1 MNLVKW
7 KNKHL
12 QIIVFSKEYR
22 KLAKLVGA
30 TVGMVKNN
38 HTFTL
43 DLFFIME
50 VIMKKYLALALVCAA
65 TLSACSKSN
74 VQTKQSSSSS
84 SIHQSSTS
92 SSANQQSSTSSS
104 QVKKDNKELYQSV
117 FSDYQAIIDFANSAD
132 KENVEKM
139 MAVLQ
144 GLQLP
149 MNSWVME
156 SVVKTAPH
164 LRYAFYDL
172 NQDGQNELF
181 IGSENTD
188 GSVFVTGFYA
198 IIDGQISLLAE
209 NFVAG
214 VGGGRS
220 ALVLFQSGEYVSY
233 GWSSGTGDA
242 VGTLNKLDA
251 NGQLIEGV
259 EQDFHMR
266 DELVSVFGKTES
278 EILDPNQ
285 FDWEDFEFD
294 SAETDTSSS
303 DQTDGVQSMNLEE
316 IQAGNFAS
324 LEGDWVNARGDRME
338 IDSQGNVAVNGGG
351 NTAFVDVQY
360 AKFEGEVLLAGITNP
375 NAMVSAS
382 VPTLLIPKGVQN
394 TYGFL
399 EGHSDQT
406 DTSKDRIFT
415 TQSVATTES
424 FSQGVFYRVDD

>member
-1 MNLVKW
+1 
-7 KNKHL
+7 
-12 QIIVFSKEYR
+12 
-22 KLAKLVGA
+22 
-30 TVGMVKNN
+30 
-38 HTFTL
+38 
-43 DLFFIME
+43 
-50 VIMKKYLALALVCAA
+50 MKKYLALALVCAV

-74 VQTKQSSSSS
+74 VQTKK
-84 SIHQSSTS
+84 SSTS
-92 SSANQQSSTSSS
+92 SSTQQSSISSSAKQQSSTSSS
-104 QVKKDNKELYQSV
+104 QVKKDDKELYQSV

-156 SVVKTAPH
+156 SAINTSDSI
-164 LRYAFYDL
+164 RYAFYDF
-172 NQDGQNELF
+172 NNDGQNELF
-181 IGSENTD
+181 FGSENPD
-188 GSVFVTGFYA
+188 GSMFVTGFYG
-198 IIDGQISLLAE
+198 IIADQVSLLAE
-209 NFVAG
+209 GFVAG
-214 VGGGRS
+214 HGGARS
-220 ALVLFQSGEYVSY
+220 AMVLFQGGEYVSY

-285 FDWEDFEFD
+285 FDWEEFEID
-294 SAETDTSSS
+294 RTESETEMSSS
-303 DQTDGVQSMNLEE
+303 EQTDGVQSMNLEE

-324 LEGDWVNARGDRME
+324 LEGDWVNARGDRIE

-351 NTAFVDVQY
+351 NTAFVDVQN

-375 NAMVSAS
+375 NAMAS
-382 VPTLLIPKGVQN
+382 PTIPTLLIPKGVQN

>member
-1 MNLVKW
+1 
-7 KNKHL
+7 
-12 QIIVFSKEYR
+12 
-22 KLAKLVGA
+22 
-30 TVGMVKNN
+30 
-38 HTFTL
+38 
-43 DLFFIME
+43 
-50 VIMKKYLALALVCAA
+50 MKKFLAVALICVA
-65 TLSACSKSN
+65 TLTACSKSR
-74 VQTKQSSSSS
+74 VQTEQSSSSS
-84 SIHQSSTS
+84 STQQSSGS
-92 SSANQQSSTSSS
+92 SSTKQQSSTSSS
-104 QVKKDNKELYQSV
+104 KVKKDDKELYQSV

-144 GLQLP
+144 GLQLQ

-156 SVVKTAPH
+156 SAVKTAPH

-188 GSVFVTGFYA
+188 GSVFVKGFYG
-198 IIDGQISLLAE
+198 IVDGQVSLLAE
-209 NFVAG
+209 GFVAG
-214 VGGGRS
+214 HGGARS
-220 ALVLFQSGEYVSY
+220 AVTLFNDGEFISY

-242 VGTLNKLDA
+242 VGTFNKLDA

-259 EQDFHMR
+259 AQDFHMR

-294 SAETDTSSS
+294 MVETETSSS
-303 DQTDGVQSMNLEE
+303 DQTDGVQSMNLEQ

-324 LEGDWVNARGDRME
+324 LEGEWVNARGDRIE
-338 IDSQGNVAVNGGG
+338 IDSQGNVTYNGGSD
-351 NTAFVDVQY
+351 TIFVDVQS
-360 AKFEGEVLLAGITNP
+360 AKFEGQVLMVGITNP
-375 NAMVSAS
+375 NAMAS
-382 VPTLLIPKGVQN
+382 PTIPTLLIPKGVQN

-406 DTSKDRIFT
+406 DTSKDRLFS
-415 TQSVATTES
+415 TQSVTTTEG

>member
-1 MNLVKW
+1 
-7 KNKHL
+7 
-12 QIIVFSKEYR
+12 
-22 KLAKLVGA
+22 
-30 TVGMVKNN
+30 
-38 HTFTL
+38 
-43 DLFFIME
+43 
-50 VIMKKYLALALVCAA
+50 MKKYLALALVCAV
-65 TLSACSKSN
+65 TLSACSKSR
-74 VQTKQSSSSS
+74 VQTEQSSSSS
-84 SIHQSSTS
+84 SNQQSSTS
-92 SSANQQSSTSSS
+92 SSTKQQSSTSSS
-104 QVKKDNKELYQSV
+104 QVKKDDKELYQSV

-139 MAVLQ
+139 LTVLQ
-144 GLQLP
+144 GLQLQ

-156 SVVKTAPH
+156 SAVKSAPH

-181 IGSENTD
+181 IGSENSD
-188 GSVFVTGFYA
+188 GSVFVKGFYG

-294 SAETDTSSS
+294 MVETETSSS
-303 DQTDGVQSMNLEE
+303 DQTDGVQSMNLEQ

-324 LEGDWVNARGDRME
+324 LEGEWVNARGDRIE
-338 IDSQGNVAVNGGG
+338 IDSQGNVAVNGEGY
-351 NTAFVDVQY
+351 TVFVDVQY

-375 NAMVSAS
+375 NAMAS
-382 VPTLLIPKGVQN
+382 PTIPTLLIPKGVQN

>member
-1 MNLVKW
+1 
-7 KNKHL
+7 
-12 QIIVFSKEYR
+12 
-22 KLAKLVGA
+22 
-30 TVGMVKNN
+30 
-38 HTFTL
+38 
-43 DLFFIME
+43 
-50 VIMKKYLALALVCAA
+50 MKKYLALALVCVA

-74 VQTKQSSSSS
+74 VQTKQSSTSSS
-84 SIHQSSTS
+84 TQQSSTS
-92 SSANQQSSTSSS
+92 SSTKQQSSTSSS
-104 QVKKDNKELYQSV
+104 QVKKNDKELYQSV
-117 FSDYQAIIDFANSAD
+117 FSDYQTIIDFANSAD

-156 SVVKTAPH
+156 SAVKTAPH

-188 GSVFVTGFYA
+188 GSVFVTGFYG
-198 IIDGQISLLAE
+198 IIDGQVSLLAE
-209 NFVAG
+209 GFVAG
-214 VGGGRS
+214 HGGARS
-220 ALVLFQSGEYVSY
+220 AVALFNDGEFISY
-233 GWSSGTGDA
+233 SWSSGTGDA
-242 VGTLNKLDA
+242 IGMLKVLDA
-251 NGQLIEGV
+251 NGQVTQVSEKEFHI
-259 EQDFHMR
+259 QDK
-266 DELVSVFGKTES
+266 LATVFGKKE
-278 EILDPNQ
+278 EALLDPRQ

-294 SAETDTSSS
+294 RAETDTSSS
-303 DQTDGVQSMNLEE
+303 DQTDSVQSMNLEQ

-324 LEGDWVNARGDRME
+324 LEGDWVNARGDKME
-338 IDSQGNVAVNGGG
+338 IDEQGNVTYNGGS
-351 NTAFVDVQY
+351 NTGFVDLTG
-360 AKFEGEVLLAGITNP
+360 AKVEGQVLLLAITNP

>member
-1 MNLVKW
+1 
-7 KNKHL
+7 
-12 QIIVFSKEYR
+12 
-22 KLAKLVGA
+22 
-30 TVGMVKNN
+30 
-38 HTFTL
+38 
-43 DLFFIME
+43 
-50 VIMKKYLALALVCAA
+50 MKKYLALALVCAV

-74 VQTKQSSSSS
+74 VQTKQSSISSS
-84 SIHQSSTS
+84 TQQSSTS
-92 SSANQQSSTSSS
+92 SSTKQQSSTSSS
-104 QVKKDNKELYQSV
+104 QVKKDDKELYQSV

-278 EILDPNQ
+278 DILDPNQ

-294 SAETDTSSS
+294 SAETETSSS
-303 DQTDGVQSMNLEE
+303 DQTGGVQSMNLEQ
-316 IQAGNFAS
+316 ILAGNFAS
-324 LEGDWVNARGDRME
+324 LEGEWVNARGDRIE
-338 IDSQGNVAVNGGG
+338 IDIQGNVAVNGGG

-375 NAMVSAS
+375 NAMAS
-382 VPTLLIPKGVQN
+382 PSIPTLLIPKGVQN

>member
-1 MNLVKW
+1 
-7 KNKHL
+7 
-12 QIIVFSKEYR
+12 
-22 KLAKLVGA
+22 
-30 TVGMVKNN
+30 
-38 HTFTL
+38 
-43 DLFFIME
+43 
-50 VIMKKYLALALVCAA
+50 MKKYLALALVCVA

-104 QVKKDNKELYQSV
+104 QVKKDDKELYQSV

-188 GSVFVTGFYA
+188 GSVFVKGFYA

-285 FDWEDFEFD
+285 FDWEDFELD
-294 SAETDTSSS
+294 MVETEMSSS
-303 DQTDGVQSMNLEE
+303 AQTDGVHSMNLEE

-324 LEGDWVNARGDRME
+324 LEGDWVNARGDRIE
-338 IDSQGNVAVNGGG
+338 IDSQGNVTYNGGSD
-351 NTAFVDVQY
+351 TIFVDVQS
-360 AKFEGEVLLAGITNP
+360 AKFEGQVLMVGITNP
-375 NAMVSAS
+375 NAMAS
-382 VPTLLIPKGVQN
+382 PTIPTLLIPKGVQN

-406 DTSKDRIFT
+406 DTSKDRLFS
-415 TQSVATTES
+415 TQSVTTTEG

>member
-1 MNLVKW
+1 
-7 KNKHL
+7 
-12 QIIVFSKEYR
+12 
-22 KLAKLVGA
+22 
-30 TVGMVKNN
+30 
-38 HTFTL
+38 
-43 DLFFIME
+43 
-50 VIMKKYLALALVCAA
+50 MKKYLALALVCVA
-65 TLSACSKSN
+65 TLAACSKSN
-74 VQTKQSSSSS
+74 VQTKQSSTSSS
-84 SIHQSSTS
+84 TQQSSTS
-92 SSANQQSSTSSS
+92 SSTKQQSSTSSS
-104 QVKKDNKELYQSV
+104 QVKKDDKELYQSV
-117 FSDYQAIIDFANSAD
+117 FSDYQTIIDFANSAD
-132 KENVEKM
+132 KTNIEKM
-139 MAVLQ
+139 FAVSN
-144 GLQLP
+144 GLNTP
-149 MNSWVME
+149 IHSWVME
-156 SVVKTAPH
+156 SAIYSPTSLA
-164 LRYAFYDL
+164 YAFYDL
-172 NQDGQNELF
+172 NKDGQNELF

-188 GSVFVTGFYA
+188 GSVFVTGFYG
-198 IIDGQISLLAE
+198 IIDGQVSLLAE

-259 EQDFHMR
+259 AQDFHMR

-285 FDWEDFEFD
+285 FDWEYFEFD
-294 SAETDTSSS
+294 MVETETSSS
-303 DQTDGVQSMNLEE
+303 DQTDGVQSMNLEQ
-316 IQAGNFAS
+316 ILAGNFSS
-324 LEGDWVNARGDRME
+324 LEGEWVNGRGDRIE
-338 IDSQGNVAVNGGG
+338 IDSQGNVAVNGEG
-351 NTAFVDVQY
+351 NTVFVDVQN

-375 NAMVSAS
+375 NAMSS
-382 VPTLLIPKGVQN
+382 PTIPTLLIPKGVQN

>member
-1 MNLVKW
+1 
-7 KNKHL
+7 
-12 QIIVFSKEYR
+12 
-22 KLAKLVGA
+22 
-30 TVGMVKNN
+30 
-38 HTFTL
+38 
-43 DLFFIME
+43 
-50 VIMKKYLALALVCAA
+50 MKKYLALALVCVA

-84 SIHQSSTS
+84 STQQSSTS
-92 SSANQQSSTSSS
+92 SSTKQQSSTSSS
-104 QVKKDNKELYQSV
+104 QVKKDDKELYQSV
-117 FSDYQAIIDFANSAD
+117 FSDYQTIIDFANSAD

-156 SVVKTAPH
+156 SAVKTAPH

-188 GSVFVTGFYA
+188 GSVFVTGFYG
-198 IIDGQISLLAE
+198 IIDGQVSLLAE
-209 NFVAG
+209 GFVAG
-214 VGGGRS
+214 HGGARS
-220 ALVLFQSGEYVSY
+220 AVALFNDGEFISY
-233 GWSSGTGDA
+233 SWSSGTGDA
-242 VGTLNKLDA
+242 IGMLKVLDS
-251 NGQLIEGV
+251 NGQVTQVSEKEFHI
-259 EQDFHMR
+259 QDK
-266 DELVSVFGKTES
+266 LATVFGKKE
-278 EILDPNQ
+278 EALLDPRQ

-303 DQTDGVQSMNLEE
+303 DQTDSVQSMNLEE

-324 LEGDWVNARGDRME
+324 LEGDWVNARGDRIE

-351 NTAFVDVQY
+351 NTAFVDVQN

-375 NAMVSAS
+375 NAMSS
-382 VPTLLIPKGVQN
+382 PTIPTLLIPKGVQN

>member
-1 MNLVKW
+1 
-7 KNKHL
+7 
-12 QIIVFSKEYR
+12 
-22 KLAKLVGA
+22 
-30 TVGMVKNN
+30 
-38 HTFTL
+38 
-43 DLFFIME
+43 
-50 VIMKKYLALALVCAA
+50 MKKYLALALVCVA

-74 VQTKQSSSSS
+74 VQTKQSSTSSS
-84 SIHQSSTS
+84 TQQSSTS
-92 SSANQQSSTSSS
+92 SSTKQQSSTSSS
-104 QVKKDNKELYQSV
+104 QVKKDDKELYQSV

-156 SVVKTAPH
+156 SAVKTAPH

-188 GSVFVTGFYA
+188 GSVFVKGFYA

-278 EILDPNQ
+278 EILDLNQ

-294 SAETDTSSS
+294 RAETDTSSS
-303 DQTDGVQSMNLEE
+303 DQTDSVQSMNLEE

-324 LEGDWVNARGDRME
+324 LEGDWVNARGDRIE

-375 NAMVSAS
+375 NAMAS
-382 VPTLLIPKGVQN
+382 PTIPTLLIPKGVQN

>member
-1 MNLVKW
+1 
-7 KNKHL
+7 
-12 QIIVFSKEYR
+12 
-22 KLAKLVGA
+22 
-30 TVGMVKNN
+30 
-38 HTFTL
+38 
-43 DLFFIME
+43 
-50 VIMKKYLALALVCAA
+50 MKKYLALALVCVA
-65 TLSACSKSN
+65 TLAACSKSN
-74 VQTKQSSSSS
+74 VQTKQSSISSS
-84 SIHQSSTS
+84 T
-92 SSANQQSSTSSS
+92 QQSSTSSS
-104 QVKKDNKELYQSV
+104 QVKKDDKELYQSV

-156 SVVKTAPH
+156 SVVKIAPH

-188 GSVFVTGFYA
+188 GSVFVKGFYA

-294 SAETDTSSS
+294 RAETDTSSS
-303 DQTDGVQSMNLEE
+303 DQTDSVQSMNLEE

-324 LEGDWVNARGDRME
+324 LEGDWVNARGNRIE
-338 IDSQGNVAVNGGG
+338 IDSQGNVAVNGEGD
-351 NTAFVDVQY
+351 TVFVDVQN

-375 NAMVSAS
+375 NAMSS
-382 VPTLLIPKGVQN
+382 PTIPTLLIPKGVQN

>member
-1 MNLVKW
+1 
-7 KNKHL
+7 
-12 QIIVFSKEYR
+12 
-22 KLAKLVGA
+22 
-30 TVGMVKNN
+30 
-38 HTFTL
+38 
-43 DLFFIME
+43 
-50 VIMKKYLALALVCAA
+50 MKKYLALALVCVA
-65 TLSACSKSN
+65 TLAACSKSN
-74 VQTKQSSSSS
+74 VQTKQSSTSSS
-84 SIHQSSTS
+84 TQQSSTS
-92 SSANQQSSTSSS
+92 SSTKQQSSTSSS
-104 QVKKDNKELYQSV
+104 QVKKDDKELYQSV
-117 FSDYQAIIDFANSAD
+117 FSDYQTIIDFANSAD

-156 SVVKTAPH
+156 SAVKTAPH

-188 GSVFVTGFYA
+188 GSVFVKGFYA

-294 SAETDTSSS
+294 REETDTSSS
-303 DQTDGVQSMNLEE
+303 DQTDGVQPMNLEE

-324 LEGDWVNARGDRME
+324 LEGEWVNARGDRIE
-338 IDSQGNVAVNGGG
+338 IDSQGNVAVNGGD
-351 NTAFVDVQY
+351 NNAFVDVQY

-375 NAMVSAS
+375 NAMAS
-382 VPTLLIPKGVQN
+382 PSIPTLLIPKGVQN

-406 DTSKDRIFT
+406 DTSKDRIFP

>member
-1 MNLVKW
+1 
-7 KNKHL
+7 
-12 QIIVFSKEYR
+12 
-22 KLAKLVGA
+22 
-30 TVGMVKNN
+30 
-38 HTFTL
+38 
-43 DLFFIME
+43 
-50 VIMKKYLALALVCAA
+50 MKKYLALALVCVA

-74 VQTKQSSSSS
+74 VQTKQSSTSSS
-84 SIHQSSTS
+84 TQQSSTS
-92 SSANQQSSTSSS
+92 SSTKQQSSTSSS
-104 QVKKDNKELYQSV
+104 QVKKDDKELYQSV

-156 SVVKTAPH
+156 SAVKTAPH

-188 GSVFVTGFYA
+188 GSVFVTGFYG
-198 IIDGQISLLAE
+198 IIDGQVSLLAE

-259 EQDFHMR
+259 AQDFHMR

-285 FDWEDFEFD
+285 FDWEEFEID
-294 SAETDTSSS
+294 GIESETETSSS
-303 DQTDGVQSMNLEE
+303 DQTDGVQSMNLEQ

-338 IDSQGNVAVNGGG
+338 IDEQGNVTYNGGS
-351 NTAFVDVQY
+351 NTGFVDLTG
-360 AKFEGEVLLAGITNP
+360 AKVEGQVLLLAITNP

-406 DTSKDRIFT
+406 DTSKDRIFS
-415 TQSVATTES
+415 TQSVSTTEG

>member
-1 MNLVKW
+1 M
-7 KNKHL
+7 
-12 QIIVFSKEYR
+12 
-22 KLAKLVGA
+22 LVGA
-30 TVGMVKNN
+30 TVGMFKNN
-38 HTFTL
+38 HTSTL

-50 VIMKKYLALALVCAA
+50 VIMKKYLALALVCVA
-65 TLSACSKSN
+65 TLTACSKSR
-74 VQTKQSSSSS
+74 VQTEQSSSSS
-84 SIHQSSTS
+84 SNQQSSTS
-92 SSANQQSSTSSS
+92 SSTKQQSSTSSS
-104 QVKKDNKELYQSV
+104 QVKKDDKELYQSV

-139 MAVLQ
+139 LTVLQ
-144 GLQLP
+144 GLQLQ

-156 SVVKTAPH
+156 SAVKSAPH

-181 IGSENTD
+181 IGSENSD
-188 GSVFVTGFYA
+188 GSVFVKGFYG

-294 SAETDTSSS
+294 SAETETSSS
-303 DQTDGVQSMNLEE
+303 DQTDGVQSMNLEQ
-316 IQAGNFAS
+316 ILAGNFSS
-324 LEGDWVNARGDRME
+324 LEGEWVNARGDRIE
-338 IDSQGNVAVNGGG
+338 IDSQGNVAVNGEGY
-351 NTAFVDVQY
+351 TVFVDVQY

-375 NAMVSAS
+375 NAMAS
-382 VPTLLIPKGVQN
+382 PTIPTLLIPKGVQN

>member
-1 MNLVKW
+1 
-7 KNKHL
+7 
-12 QIIVFSKEYR
+12 
-22 KLAKLVGA
+22 
-30 TVGMVKNN
+30 
-38 HTFTL
+38 
-43 DLFFIME
+43 
-50 VIMKKYLALALVCAA
+50 MKKYLALALVCVA
-65 TLSACSKSN
+65 TLTACSKSR
-74 VQTKQSSSSS
+74 VQTEQSSSSS
-84 SIHQSSTS
+84 SNQQSSTS
-92 SSANQQSSTSSS
+92 SSTKQQSSTSSS
-104 QVKKDNKELYQSV
+104 QVKKDDKELYQSV

-139 MAVLQ
+139 LTVLQ
-144 GLQLP
+144 GLQLQ

-156 SVVKTAPH
+156 SAVKSAPH

-181 IGSENTD
+181 IGSENSD
-188 GSVFVTGFYA
+188 GSVFVKGFYG

-285 FDWEDFEFD
+285 FDWEDFELD
-294 SAETDTSSS
+294 MVETEMSSS
-303 DQTDGVQSMNLEE
+303 AQTDGVHSMNLEE

-324 LEGDWVNARGDRME
+324 LEGDWVNARGDRIE

-360 AKFEGEVLLAGITNP
+360 AKFEGEILLAGITNP
-375 NAMVSAS
+375 NAMAS
-382 VPTLLIPKGVQN
+382 PSIPTLLIPKGVQN

>member
-1 MNLVKW
+1 
-7 KNKHL
+7 
-12 QIIVFSKEYR
+12 
-22 KLAKLVGA
+22 
-30 TVGMVKNN
+30 
-38 HTFTL
+38 
-43 DLFFIME
+43 
-50 VIMKKYLALALVCAA
+50 MKKYLALALVCVA

-84 SIHQSSTS
+84 STQQSSTS
-92 SSANQQSSTSSS
+92 SSTKQQSSTSSS
-104 QVKKDNKELYQSV
+104 QVKKDDKELYQSV
-117 FSDYQAIIDFANSAD
+117 FSDYQTIIDFANSAD

-156 SVVKTAPH
+156 SAVKTAPH

-188 GSVFVTGFYA
+188 GSVFVKGFYA

-214 VGGGRS
+214 HGGARS
-220 ALVLFQSGEYVSY
+220 AVALFNDGEFISY
-233 GWSSGTGDA
+233 SWSSGTGDA
-242 VGTLNKLDA
+242 IGMLKVLDA
-251 NGQLIEGV
+251 NGQVTQVSEKEFHI
-259 EQDFHMR
+259 QDK
-266 DELVSVFGKTES
+266 LATVFGKKE
-278 EILDPNQ
+278 EALLDPRQ

-294 SAETDTSSS
+294 RAETDTSSS
-303 DQTDGVQSMNLEE
+303 DQTDSVQSMNLEQ

-324 LEGDWVNARGDRME
+324 LEGEWVNARGDRIE
-338 IDSQGNVAVNGGG
+338 IDSQGNVAVNGGD
-351 NTAFVDVQY
+351 NNAFVDVQY

-375 NAMVSAS
+375 NAMAS
-382 VPTLLIPKGVQN
+382 PSIPTLLIPKGVQN

-399 EGHSDQT
+399 EGNSDQT
-406 DTSKDRIFT
+406 DTSKDRIFP

-424 FSQGVFYRVDD
+424 FSQGVFYRVSD

>member
-1 MNLVKW
+1 
-7 KNKHL
+7 
-12 QIIVFSKEYR
+12 
-22 KLAKLVGA
+22 
-30 TVGMVKNN
+30 
-38 HTFTL
+38 
-43 DLFFIME
+43 
-50 VIMKKYLALALVCAA
+50 MKKYLALALVCVA
-65 TLSACSKSN
+65 TLTACSKSR
-74 VQTKQSSSSS
+74 VQTEQSSSSS
-84 SIHQSSTS
+84 STQQSSTS
-92 SSANQQSSTSSS
+92 SSTKQQSSTSSS
-104 QVKKDNKELYQSV
+104 QVKKDDKELYQSV

-156 SVVKTAPH
+156 SAVKIAPH

-188 GSVFVTGFYA
+188 GSVFVKGFYA

-285 FDWEDFEFD
+285 FDWEDFELD
-294 SAETDTSSS
+294 MVETETSSS
-303 DQTDGVQSMNLEE
+303 DQTDGVHSMNLEE

-324 LEGDWVNARGDRME
+324 LEGDWVNARGDRIE
-338 IDSQGNVAVNGGG
+338 IDIQGNVAVNGGG

-375 NAMVSAS
+375 NAMAS
-382 VPTLLIPKGVQN
+382 PSIPTLLIPKGVQN

>member
-1 MNLVKW
+1 
-7 KNKHL
+7 
-12 QIIVFSKEYR
+12 
-22 KLAKLVGA
+22 
-30 TVGMVKNN
+30 
-38 HTFTL
+38 
-43 DLFFIME
+43 
-50 VIMKKYLALALVCAA
+50 MKKYLALALVCVA
-65 TLSACSKSN
+65 TLAACSKSN
-74 VQTKQSSSSS
+74 VQTKQSSTSSS
-84 SIHQSSTS
+84 TQQSSTS
-92 SSANQQSSTSSS
+92 SSTKQQSSTSSS
-104 QVKKDNKELYQSV
+104 QVKKDDKELYQSV

-156 SVVKTAPH
+156 SAVKTAPH

-198 IIDGQISLLAE
+198 IIDGQVSLLAE
-209 NFVAG
+209 GFVAG
-214 VGGGRS
+214 HGGARS
-220 ALVLFQSGEYVSY
+220 AVALFNDGEFISY

-242 VGTLNKLDA
+242 IGMLKVLDA
-251 NGQLIEGV
+251 NGQVTQVSEKEFHI
-259 EQDFHMR
+259 QDK
-266 DELVSVFGKTES
+266 LATVFGKNEGLLL
-278 EILDPNQ
+278 EPRQ

-294 SAETDTSSS
+294 MVETKTSSS
-303 DQTDGVQSMNLEE
+303 DQTDSVQSMNLEQ

-324 LEGDWVNARGDRME
+324 LEGDWVNARGDRIE

-375 NAMVSAS
+375 NAMAS
-382 VPTLLIPKGVQN
+382 PTIPTLLIPKGVQN